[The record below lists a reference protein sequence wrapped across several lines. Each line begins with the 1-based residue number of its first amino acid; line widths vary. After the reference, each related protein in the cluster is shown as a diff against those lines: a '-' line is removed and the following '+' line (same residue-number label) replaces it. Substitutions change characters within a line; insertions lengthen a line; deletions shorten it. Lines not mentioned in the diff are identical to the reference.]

1 MKEQFYFFG
10 DDIKR
15 MLGKQKIR
23 ILFIWLSRSFWGIG
37 LYRLERSLYLL
48 FGKYYKGVRIVFI
61 PIFNLIQS
69 YSNIDI
75 HYHADIK
82 GGINVLHPSIGI
94 VVSGKAKIG
103 KNLSL
108 TGGNIIGVKEKCE
121 PNSFIIGDNC
131 TLGANA
137 VILGPLMLG
146 DSITIGA
153 SACLLKDCLISN
165 SVLVGVPASRVE
177 NK

>member
-48 FGKYYKGVRIVFI
+48 FGKYYKGVRIIFI

-94 VVSGKAKIG
+94 VVSGKAIIG

-153 SACLLKDCLISN
+153 SACLLKDCLINN